1 MKGES
6 QVMLSLNEAARRL
19 GVSRIELEALIAD
32 GEIEALR
39 GEFLCLIPIREI
51 NRLLS
56 ANQPRSRSKASVSES
71 SGVL

>member
-6 QVMLSLNEAARRL
+6 QVMLSLNEAATRL
-19 GVSRIELEALIAD
+19 GVGRIELEALIAD

-39 GEFLCLIPIREI
+39 GEFLCGIPIREI

-56 ANQPRSRSKASVSES
+56 GNQPRRWSKASVIDS